1 MIKKI
6 IKITIKFKLKLKK
19 KILNNKYFSHIIIF
33 NVILTVKHLLN
44 HKQLEI
50 ISELAF
56 KLINSQK
63 LIKIVKQTALVL
75 KSLMKMMQEM
85 RYVFKHL
92 LIIKN
97 FAMNNVEHIR
107 Q

>member
-1 MIKKI
+1 MNKKI

-19 KILNNKYFSHIIIF
+19 KISNTKYFSHIIIF
-33 NVILTVKHLLN
+33 NVILIVKHLLN
-44 HKQLEI
+44 QKQLEI
-50 ISELAF
+50 ILELVF
-56 KLINSQK
+56 KQTNSQK
-63 LIKIVKQTALVL
+63 LIKIVIQTALVL
-75 KSLMKMMQEM
+75 KSLTKMMQEM

-97 FAMNNVEHIR
+97 FVMNNVEHIR